1 MCTAASYHSDGF
13 YFGRTLDNDCF
24 YGESVA
30 FVPRN
35 YIFNMKHIPDTG
47 RHYAIIG
54 TALSDAEYPLF
65 YDAMNEKGLCMA
77 GLNFVKSTVYG
88 EYREG
93 AVNVAPY
100 EFIPYILGNCDSVS
114 QAKKLLADVNI
125 TSEGFSP
132 KLPAARLHWII
143 ADKSGAVTVESVSGG
158 LMIYDNPAGVL
169 TNEPSF
175 DKQLFN
181 LNNFLSLSPK
191 SPENRFGKGL
201 SLEAYSRGMGAM
213 GLPGDLSSMSRFVR
227 AAFVSQNSLAAE
239 SEEESVSQ
247 FFHILGSVDQQK
259 GCCITENG
267 RYEYTVYTSC
277 MSADKGIYYYTAY
290 DSHRIKAVDMN
301 RENAEGTAVVKYPF
315 VMSEDI
321 AFLN

>member
-114 QAKKLLADVNI
+114 QAKKLLAE
-125 TSEGFSP
+125 T
-132 KLPAARLHWII
+132 
-143 ADKSGAVTVESVSGG
+143 
-158 LMIYDNPAGVL
+158 
-169 TNEPSF
+169 
-175 DKQLFN
+175 DKQIVLIAELVGYNGKTSFY
-181 LNNFLSLSPK
+181 LSFKRNVGITPN
-191 SPENRFGKGL
+191 EYR
-201 SLEAYSRGMGAM
+201 R
-213 GLPGDLSSMSRFVR
+213 R
-227 AAFVSQNSLAAE
+227 AEDA
-239 SEEESVSQ
+239 
-247 FFHILGSVDQQK
+247 
-259 GCCITENG
+259 TE
-267 RYEYTVYTSC
+267 
-277 MSADKGIYYYTAY
+277 
-290 DSHRIKAVDMN
+290 
-301 RENAEGTAVVKYPF
+301 
-315 VMSEDI
+315 
-321 AFLN
+321 